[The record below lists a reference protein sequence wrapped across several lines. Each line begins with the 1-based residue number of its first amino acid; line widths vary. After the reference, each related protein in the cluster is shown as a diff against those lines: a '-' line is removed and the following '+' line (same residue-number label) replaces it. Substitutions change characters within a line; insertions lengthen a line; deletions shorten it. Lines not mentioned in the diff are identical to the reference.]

1 MSNYIWIGPR
11 ESDIENCKELFIG
24 SITIFGSN
32 EKNNISYWL
41 LRLDRSEIENG
52 DLAS

>member
-11 ESDIENCKELFIG
+11 ESDIEDCKELFIG

-32 EKNNISYWL
+32 EKIIFHIVKV
-41 LRLDRSEIENG
+41 EILE
-52 DLAS
+52 LITIFLI